1 MGERRVLS
9 RVAFEALTPRE
20 RACLRLVA
28 QHRQSKEIALLLN
41 ISKSTVDKHIDSA
54 RARIGA
60 ANRRAAALALLAYES
75 ENELGARYP
84 SDPIPIPGG
93 NPDRPRQSPSDSD
106 KGISNDRIDQ
116 AQRAGATD
124 LQPRLPGQLGGPG
137 IDLEPAGQS
146 APGGGHSDLDLGP
159 AAAATVVAA
168 GEAADA
174 DSQRNGLADI
184 GRDIL
189 ARLRTGIRELTPLQM
204 LTTVAL
210 IAIVGSV
217 LLGGV
222 LFGAY
227 EVALMVQRL
236 INAVEPPRG

>member
-20 RACLRLVA
+20 RTCLRLVA

-54 RARIGA
+54 KARIGA

-75 ENELGARYP
+75 ENGLGAQYP
-84 SDPIPIPGG
+84 SDLIPIPTG
-93 NPDRPRQSPSDSD
+93 NPDQPRQSPIGSD
-106 KGISNDRIDQ
+106 KGISDDRIDE
-116 AQRAGATD
+116 AQRVGTTD
-124 LQPRLPGQLGGPG
+124 LQPRLSGQLGSPG

-146 APGGGHSDLDLGP
+146 APGGGHSDHDLVP
-159 AAAATVVAA
+159 AATATVAAA
-168 GEAADA
+168 GEAVGSA
-174 DSQRNGLADI
+174 SQRNGLADI

-204 LTTVAL
+204 LTMVAL
-210 IAIVGSV
+210 IAIVGSI

-236 INAVEPPRG
+236 INAIEPPRG

>member
-1 MGERRVLS
+1 MS

-54 RARIGA
+54 KARLGA
-60 ANRRAAALALLAYES
+60 ANRRAAALALMAYES
-75 ENELGARYP
+75 ENGLGAGYP
-84 SDPIPIPGG
+84 SDPIPIPTS
-93 NPDRPRQSPSDSD
+93 NPDQPSQIPIDSD
-106 KGISNDRIDQ
+106 EGISNDRSDD
-116 AQRAGATD
+116 AQRAGATGRE
-124 LQPRLPGQLGGPG
+124 PGVPGQLVSPG

-146 APGGGHSDLDLGP
+146 APGGGHSDHDLGP
-159 AAAATVVAA
+159 AAAAA
-168 GEAADA
+168 GEAAGADA
-174 DSQRNGLADI
+174 QRNGLADI

-189 ARLRTGIRELTPLQM
+189 ARLRTGIRELTPLQT
-204 LTTVAL
+204 LTMVAL
-210 IAIVGSV
+210 IAIVGSI

-227 EVALMVQRL
+227 EVALLVQRL
-236 INAVEPPRG
+236 INEIDPPRG

>member
-1 MGERRVLS
+1 LS

-54 RARIGA
+54 KARLGA
-60 ANRRAAALALLAYES
+60 ANRRAAALALMAYES
-75 ENELGARYP
+75 ENGLGAGYP
-84 SDPIPIPGG
+84 SDPIPIPTS
-93 NPDRPRQSPSDSD
+93 NPDQPSQIPIDSD
-106 KGISNDRIDQ
+106 EGISNDRSDD
-116 AQRAGATD
+116 AQRAGATGRE
-124 LQPRLPGQLGGPG
+124 PGVPGQLGSPG

-146 APGGGHSDLDLGP
+146 APGGGHSDHDLVP
-159 AAAATVVAA
+159 AAAATVAA
-168 GEAADA
+168 AREAVGTA
-174 DSQRNGLADI
+174 SQRNGLADI

-204 LTTVAL
+204 LTMVAL